1 MTSTCGPPAALSSPS
16 SPSAPAPAPSPASC
30 DKRSQRKLA
39 SFFKCFEG
47 PFANHDGPTDFTA
60 ARPCARRAGLDVGAI
75 ASCFDSIENVTTV
88 NNAVQKPFWDA
99 SQAVLAVGFPYVKI
113 NDQAQ
118 SANWPD
124 LLSIVCDLQTA
135 AAAAENEASAGNAK
149 DGTGAAAAAP
159 QARIPRGCE
168 VDGAAGRRMTV
179 ELRGPGVGI
188 DVFSA
193 AAYGVALTQA
203 TNFIISNVRPLSL
216 TKRCRIL
223 YQGTHCNHS
232 ALSALWLSPLRL
244 TRLPHLPPHSPIL
257 PLPPSLPVS
266 SLLPH
271 SPRLPS
277 PFALRGA
284 ATPARRR
291 TWK

>member
-1 MTSTCGPPAALSSPS
+1 MNSPYHRYCHEFANVLDNTLRAPGLADVLTVSYIPTPYPVYPNGTLQCEDTTQSPPFNFDCRGAKWEACVVTSTSCGPPPALSSP
-16 SPSAPAPAPSPASC
+16 PSAPGSAQAPASC

-47 PFANHDGPTDFTA
+47 PFANHDGPTDFTK
-60 ARPCARRAGLDVGAI
+60 ARPCAQRAGLDVGAI

-135 AAAAENEASAGNAK
+135 AAAAE
-149 DGTGAAAAAP
+149 
-159 QARIPRGCE
+159 ARIPRGCE

-179 ELRGPGVGI
+179 ELRGPGVDI
-188 DVFSA
+188 AVFSA
-193 AAYGVALTQA
+193 AAYAVALTQA
-203 TNFIISNVRPLSL
+203 TNFIISNVRPM
-216 TKRCRIL
+216 C
-223 YQGTHCNHS
+223 
-232 ALSALWLSPLRL
+232 
-244 TRLPHLPPHSPIL
+244 
-257 PLPPSLPVS
+257 
-266 SLLPH
+266 
-271 SPRLPS
+271 
-277 PFALRGA
+277 
-284 ATPARRR
+284 
-291 TWK
+291 